1 MNRILAAMLAAA
13 SCATMAQAQVGPS
26 APVAQDAPV
35 YTLDQ
40 AVSAAGGS
48 APAAEAATSWNRR
61 GPCRSHSRRLAAQSG
76 GSRPS
81 RECHRLRAVSGVR
94 SAETTVGFA
103 IPIELGGKR
112 GARVAVA
119 NAQLSRAEIQAAI
132 IAADVRLQVTQLYV
146 EAVAADRRVMT
157 ARDQARIASDALRA
171 ASVRVQAGRASP
183 LEQQRADVAR
193 INADANVERQLRLAE
208 AARANL
214 ARRIGRPID
223 GLLDDTLLDRLPGV
237 NVYGPLAPVN
247 TTGTL
252 ALAAANADFSIAE
265 AGVRLARANRVPD
278 LNVGPSIRRLEAT
291 NDMAAVFS
299 VSIPIPVFNN
309 GRAAIA
315 QATAQR
321 TQADAQRRVTALDIE
336 QAITDAQA
344 QAANAAT
351 TARAASGPA
360 LAAAQEAARIA
371 RIGYRE
377 GKFGQLE
384 LLDAERTLAETR
396 VAAIDALAN
405 YQNARA
411 QVERLTA
418 RAPNGGISDEELL
431 SRGRGVA
438 RPALGCLRRQG
449 WRKRGNCRRRGCQ

>member
-1 MNRILAAMLAAA
+1 MHRILAALLAAA
-13 SCATMAQAQVGPS
+13 SCASMAQAQVGPR
-26 APVAQDAPV
+26 APIAQDAPV

-48 APAAEAATSWNRR
+48 APATEAATAAIE
-61 GPCRSHSRRLAAQSG
+61 AAQAGRTVAGLRPNPVAQGQIENIIGSG
-76 GSRPS
+76 QYR
-81 RECHRLRAVSGVR
+81 GVR
-94 SAETTVGFA
+94 SAESTVGFA

-132 IAADVRLQVTQLYV
+132 AAADVRLQVTQLYI
-146 EAVAADRRVMT
+146 EAVAANRRVST
-157 ARDQARIASDALRA
+157 ARDQARIAGDALRA
-171 ASVRVQAGRASP
+171 ADVRVQAGRASP

-193 INADANVERQLRLAE
+193 INAEANVERQLRLAE
-208 AARANL
+208 AARTNL
-214 ARRIGRPID
+214 ARRIGRPFN
-223 GLLDDTLLDRLPGV
+223 GSLDDTLLDRLPGAST
-237 NVYGPLAPVN
+237 YGPAAPVE
-247 TTGTL
+247 TAGTL
-252 ALAAANADFSIAE
+252 ALAAATADFTVAE

-278 LNVGPSIRRLEAT
+278 LNVGPALRRLTAT
-291 NDMAAVFS
+291 NDIAAVFT
-299 VSIPIPVFNN
+299 VSIPIPLFNN
-309 GRAAIA
+309 GRAAVA

-321 TQADAQRRVTALDIE
+321 TQADAQRRMTALDIE
-336 QAITDAQA
+336 QAVTEAQA
-344 QAANAAT
+344 QAMNAAI

-411 QVERLTA
+411 QLERLTA
-418 RAPNGGISDEELL
+418 RAPNGGN
-431 SRGRGVA
+431 
-438 RPALGCLRRQG
+438 Q
-449 WRKRGNCRRRGCQ
+449 

>member
-1 MNRILAAMLAAA
+1 
-13 SCATMAQAQVGPS
+13 
-26 APVAQDAPV
+26 
-35 YTLDQ
+35 
-40 AVSAAGGS
+40 
-48 APAAEAATSWNRR
+48 
-61 GPCRSHSRRLAAQSG
+61 
-76 GSRPS
+76 
-81 RECHRLRAVSGVR
+81 
-94 SAETTVGFA
+94 
-103 IPIELGGKR
+103 
-112 GARVAVA
+112 
-119 NAQLSRAEIQAAI
+119 
-132 IAADVRLQVTQLYV
+132 
-146 EAVAADRRVMT
+146 
-157 ARDQARIASDALRA
+157 
-171 ASVRVQAGRASP
+171 
-183 LEQQRADVAR
+183 
-193 INADANVERQLRLAE
+193 LAE

-223 GLLDDTLLDRLPGV
+223 GALDDTLLDRLPGT
-237 NVYGPLAPVN
+237 NVYGRWPVD
-247 TTGTL
+247 TTGTSRWRRRTRISPSQKL
-252 ALAAANADFSIAE
+252 ACGSRAPIA
-265 AGVRLARANRVPD
+265 PD
-278 LNVGPSIRRLEAT
+278 LNVGSCDPPPGSHQRHGGGVHRVDSDPGVQQWSRGDRAG
-291 NDMAAVFS
+291 D
-299 VSIPIPVFNN
+299 
-309 GRAAIA
+309 RAAD
-315 QATAQR
+315 
-321 TQADAQRRVTALDIE
+321 QADAQRRVTALDIE

-384 LLDAERTLAETR
+384 LLDAERTLADTR

-449 WRKRGNCRRRGCQ
+449 WRKRGNCRRRSCQ

>member
-1 MNRILAAMLAAA
+1 MHRIFAAVLAAA
-13 SCATMAQAQVGPS
+13 SCAAVAQAQDGPS
-26 APVAQDAPV
+26 APGAPTEPIF
-35 YTLDQ
+35 TLDQ
-40 AVSAAGGS
+40 AVVAAGGS
-48 APAAEAATSWNRR
+48 APATDAASAAIEAARAGRTVAGLRPNPQAQGQVENIIGSGPYR
-61 GPCRSHSRRLAAQSG
+61 GVQ
-76 GSRPS
+76 
-81 RECHRLRAVSGVR
+81 

-103 IPIELGGKR
+103 LPIELGGKR

-119 NAQLSRAEIQAAI
+119 TAQLTRAEIQAAI
-132 IAADVRLQVTQLYV
+132 VAADVRLQVTQLYV
-146 EAVAADRRVMT
+146 EAVAADRRAMT
-157 ARDQARIASDALRA
+157 ARDQARIANDALRA
-171 ASVRVQAGRASP
+171 ANVRVQAGRASP
-183 LEQQRADVAR
+183 LEEQRADVAR
-193 INADANVERQLRLAE
+193 INAEANIERQLRLAD

-214 ARRIGRPID
+214 ARRIGQPLL
-223 GLLDDTLLDRLPGV
+223 GTLDDRLLDRLPV
-237 NVYGPLAPVN
+237 SALYGPFAPAQSA
-247 TTGTL
+247 GTL
-252 ALAAANADFSIAE
+252 ALAAADADFTIAD

-278 LNVGPSIRRLEAT
+278 LNVGPALRRLEAT
-291 NDMAAVFS
+291 NDTAAVFT
-299 VSIPIPVFNN
+299 VSIPIPLFNN

-344 QAANAAT
+344 QAANALT
-351 TARAASGPA
+351 SARAASGPA

-411 QVERLTA
+411 QLERLI
-418 RAPNGGISDEELL
+418 APAPAPANGGKN
-431 SRGRGVA
+431 
-438 RPALGCLRRQG
+438 Q
-449 WRKRGNCRRRGCQ
+449 

>member
-48 APAAEAATSWNRR
+48 APAAEAATAGIDAARAGRTVAGLRPNPVVQGQVENVIGS
-61 GPCRSHSRRLAAQSG
+61 GPYR
-76 GSRPS
+76 
-81 RECHRLRAVSGVR
+81 GVR

-193 INADANVERQLRLAE
+193 IHADANVERQLRLAE

-278 LNVGPSIRRLEAT
+278 LNVGCSTMVAPRLRRR
-291 NDMAAVFS
+291 
-299 VSIPIPVFNN
+299 P
-309 GRAAIA
+309 R
-315 QATAQR
+315 
-321 TQADAQRRVTALDIE
+321 
-336 QAITDAQA
+336 
-344 QAANAAT
+344 
-351 TARAASGPA
+351 SGPRRMRS
-360 LAAAQEAARIA
+360 AA
-371 RIGYRE
+371 
-377 GKFGQLE
+377 
-384 LLDAERTLAETR
+384 
-396 VAAIDALAN
+396 
-405 YQNARA
+405 
-411 QVERLTA
+411 
-418 RAPNGGISDEELL
+418 
-431 SRGRGVA
+431 
-438 RPALGCLRRQG
+438 
-449 WRKRGNCRRRGCQ
+449 